1 MFSISIMSELNA
13 VLCKMHN
20 SKKKA
25 SHMTGA
31 GFFDTLEDMFYIH
44 KRIYN
49 PLGATQNINEVGTLP
64 TGKHYFK
71 GAGMEG
77 EGSHMDRFKKIGI
90 PILSVVG
97 ALGATAL
104 GLKAYQ
110 NQMNANFRKGRVY
123 YY

>member
-1 MFSISIMSELNA
+1 MFCISIMSELNA
-13 VLCKMHN
+13 VLCKIHN

-31 GFFDTLEDMFYIH
+31 GFVDTFENLFYMH
-44 KRIYN
+44 KRLYN
-49 PLGATQNINEVGTLP
+49 PLGASQQISEVGTLP
-64 TGKHYFK
+64 NGKHYFK
-71 GAGMEG
+71 GGAMEG

-110 NQMNANFRKGRVY
+110 NQMNSNFRKGRVY

>member
-13 VLCKMHN
+13 VLCKIHN

-31 GFFDTLEDMFYIH
+31 GLFDTLEDMFYIH
-44 KRIYN
+44 KKIYN
-49 PLGATQNINEVGTLP
+49 PLGASQNINEVGTLP
-64 TGKHYFK
+64 NGKHYFK
-71 GAGMEG
+71 GGGMEG
-77 EGSHMDRFKKIGI
+77 SGHLERFKKIGI

-97 ALGATAL
+97 ALGAAAL
-104 GLKAYQ
+104 GAKAYQ
-110 NQMNANFRKGRVY
+110 NQLNANFRKSHVY

>member
-1 MFSISIMSELNA
+1 MSELNA
-13 VLCKMHN
+13 VLCKIHN

-31 GFFDTLEDMFYIH
+31 GFLDTFENLFYMH
-44 KRIYN
+44 KRLYN
-49 PLGATQNINEVGTLP
+49 PLGATQNISEVKTGVD
-64 TGKHYFK
+64 GKHYF
-71 GAGMEG
+71 GNGITG
-77 EGSHMDRFKKIGI
+77 EGHADRFKKIAI

-110 NQMNANFRKGRVY
+110 NKLNTDFRKGRVY

>member
-1 MFSISIMSELNA
+1 MFRISIMSELNV

-31 GFFDTLEDMFYIH
+31 GFFDTLENLFYMH
-44 KRIYN
+44 KRLYN
-49 PLGATQNINEVGTLP
+49 PLGATQNINEVDTLP
-64 TGKHYFK
+64 TGKHYFRANDMT
-71 GAGMEG
+71 GQG
-77 EGSHMDRFKKIGI
+77 HLDRFKKIGI

-110 NQMNANFRKGRVY
+110 NKLNTDFRKGRVFY
-123 YY
+123 Y

>member
-1 MFSISIMSELNA
+1 
-13 VLCKMHN
+13 
-20 SKKKA
+20 
-25 SHMTGA
+25 MTGA

-44 KRIYN
+44 KKIYN
-49 PLGATQNINEVGTLP
+49 PLGATQNINEVKTGVD
-64 TGKHYFK
+64 GKHYF
-71 GAGMEG
+71 GNGITG
-77 EGSHMDRFKKIGI
+77 EGSHADRFKKIGI

-110 NQMNANFRKGRVY
+110 GKLNNDFRKGRVY